1 MIISGKYKDF
11 DYITVNRASG
21 TIRELGRGRPPRE
34 PDLSFGR
41 DCSICAGD
49 LNAHSHPEQSI
60 YVEIAD
66 KNWDLAR
73 WCRETIYNYS
83 G

>member
-1 MIISGKYKDF
+1 MDMIISGKYKDF

-21 TIRELGRGRPPRE
+21 TIRNWAGQASGA
-34 PDLSFGR
+34 DLSFGG
-41 DCSICAGD
+41 DCSIAEISTFAPG
-49 LNAHSHPEQSI
+49 SR

-66 KNWDLAR
+66 KTGTLQDGAAR
-73 WCRETIYNYS
+73 PYIQRRND

>member
-1 MIISGKYKDF
+1 MDMIISGKYKDF

-41 DCSICAGD
+41 DC
-49 LNAHSHPEQSI
+49 
-60 YVEIAD
+60 
-66 KNWDLAR
+66 
-73 WCRETIYNYS
+73 
-83 G
+83 